1 MSNRESPPIRF
12 TRRNALGLGLGL
24 VAGLGGRGA
33 WAQAYPSKPIRIIVG
48 FVPGGSTDF
57 GARMISA
64 GLADALGV
72 PVVVDN
78 KPGATGVI
86 ASEYVANASPDGY
99 TLLVGTATPIIIAPQ
114 AMGRQSFN
122 ALNDLAAVNMVAESP
137 MALAV
142 NPGLGVKRVKDLV
155 ALSRTRP
162 VTIGTSGLGGTLHLL
177 VESLIQST
185 GGNFVVVPYKG
196 SGPTITDAIA
206 GHIDA
211 TVSDVGSFLPF
222 HNDGKLLMIG
232 IASEKRMDVL
242 PSVPTLQEDV
252 PGLVFVS
259 WTGLFAPAKTPKPII
274 DTLNAGLMKMIAR
287 DEVRK
292 QFVKT
297 GATVYA
303 QADPAAF
310 QKLVA
315 TDYQRFGKLI
325 KERGIVLK
333 E

>member
-1 MSNRESPPIRF
+1 MIDPKQRPTAM
-12 TRRNALGLGLGL
+12 TRRTALGLGVGL
-24 VAGLGGRGA
+24 VAGLSGGA
-33 WAQAYPSKPIRIIVG
+33 AIAQSYPSKPIRIIVG

-57 GARMISA
+57 GGRMIAA

-72 PVVVDN
+72 SVVVEN
-78 KPGATGVI
+78 RAGATGVI
-86 ASEYVANASPDGY
+86 ATEYVANSPPDGY
-99 TLLVGTATPIIIAPQ
+99 TLLVGTATPVIIAPQ

-122 ALNDLAAVNMVAESP
+122 ALTDLTPVNMVGESP

-142 NPGLGVKRVKDLV
+142 NPKLGVKRLKDLV

-162 VTIGTSGLGGTLHLL
+162 VTVGTSGVGGALHLL

-196 SGPTITDAIA
+196 TGPTVTDAIA

-211 TVSDVGSFLPF
+211 TVSDIGSFLPF
-222 HNDGKLLMIG
+222 HNDGKLLVLG
-232 IASEKRMDVL
+232 IASEKRMDAL
-242 PSVPTLQEDV
+242 PDIPTLQEDV
-252 PGLVFVS
+252 PGTVMVS
-259 WTGLFAPAKTPKPII
+259 WTGLFAPGKTPKPII

-287 DEVRK
+287 DDVRK
-292 QFVKT
+292 QFVKA

-303 QADPAAF
+303 QANPAAF

-315 TDYQRFGKLI
+315 NDYQRFGKLI
-325 KERGIVLK
+325 KERGIVIK